1 MCVSVWQRG
10 HTNHFQFVQFL
21 CQLVFA
27 FLFVFQHSHFAHKFS
42 LLCHFCLA
50 DSHAHKRYPHTCIR
64 TYTHTHTLAHELGH
78 AHTHMYVCTCMQ
90 SLLLDCTSGLFSYTA
105 IDCSTMQL
113 HTGMHT
119 HIFRPIHIHIQEQ
132 YRVRRHIRPLC
143 QAMDFYSDSGRMLK

>member
-1 MCVSVWQRG
+1 MCVCVCVCVAKGAHKSFSVCTISMSTCVCFSFRFSALPFRSQ
-10 HTNHFQFVQFL
+10 V
-21 CQLVFA
+21 QLVVPL
-27 FLFVFQHSHFAHKFS
+27 LFSRLTRTQTLPVHLHSH
-42 LLCHFCLA
+42 L
-50 DSHAHKRYPHTCIR
+50 
-64 TYTHTHTLAHELGH
+64 HTLAHELGH
-78 AHTHMYVCTCMQ
+78 AHTHVYVCTCMQ

-119 HIFRPIHIHIQEQ
+119 HILRPIHIHIQEQ